1 MTKLSPKQHETARK
15 NERLILRSLAEVTQK
30 GLAEMLEVSES
41 KVSRMKDG
49 DLEELCVILAALNLQ
64 IVPTDARV
72 VTPCEYKFMAQQ
84 MVAHYQKVLDEM

>member
-1 MTKLSPKQHETARK
+1 MTKLSEKQTAIARK

-30 GLAEMLEVSES
+30 SLAETLGVSES
-41 KVSRMKDG
+41 KISRMKDG
-49 DLEELCVILAALNLQ
+49 DLEELCVILAVLNLQ
-64 IVPTDARV
+64 IVPTESHV